1 MNKKGSKTVPIEG
14 LTDKRNITL
23 TFSVTL
29 SGIFLPMQIIY
40 SGKTKASQPRNFVF
54 PNGFCVTQNEKH
66 WSNEEETLKLIK
78 EIINPY
84 VVRTRKALNLPD
96 TQKALIIWD
105 VFKGQMTDRVQNRL
119 KSLSLELV
127 PVPANMTHFFQPLD
141 LTVNRAAKNLTKK
154 EFISYYSSV
163 IQKGLNEGKALED
176 IEVDVRLTVIKP
188 LHAQWLVNCYN
199 FFSTEEGR
207 QITLKGWKKAGIL
220 GLFDGTVILPPDNPF
235 EDIYI
240 Q

>member
-84 VVRTRKALNLPD
+84 VVRTRKALNLPC
-96 TQKALIIWD
+96 IWD

-119 KSLSLELV
+119 KSLSIELV

-141 LTVNRAAKNLTKK
+141 LTVNREFNKK
-154 EFISYYSSV
+154 GIYFILLGPSV

-176 IEVDVRLTVIKP
+176 IQVDVRLTVIKP

-220 GLFDGTVILPPDNPF
+220 GLFDGILL
-235 EDIYI
+235 YSST
-240 Q
+240 